1 MPSRPVLRPRRAA
14 VLAILATLVAAGLPA
29 AAAAAP
35 APRWVLSNERSV
47 PLEWFQGL
55 AHQPAA
61 GGLGPR
67 FFVGVFVGVT
77 RTSAA
82 LTQQARS
89 GDVLPPA
96 VAAAGFNHIGDPSWL
111 PALGGRLLLPL
122 ECYTPGG
129 PNGGNTCGR
138 GAFGLLD
145 PATLQWRGLVRLDPA
160 DIPKAMWAEVSPD
173 GRLVWTS
180 AGDDLLAYRV
190 ADVLGAVDA
199 ATADPARAPP
209 GGRRPALRR
218 DRRDLPRAAAA
229 AQRPGR
235 RERAA
240 AGLVGRRRRR
250 RRRQPSRSS
259 CPSSPSPR
267 ASTSS
272 RPATACCTGCCRPS
286 ARGPPTYGSGHSE
299 IVSFV
304 PRPAAG
310 CTSCAFRTAAGE
322 VAARVT
328 LRLQGR
334 GRPVQG
340 ATVSVGGVTAT
351 TPADGVV
358 HLRPSP
364 AVLAGRL
371 VVTASKAALRPG
383 RRVLPPA

>member
-1 MPSRPVLRPRRAA
+1 MPTRSVPRPRRVAA
-14 VLAILATLVAAGLPA
+14 LAILATLLAAALPA
-29 AAAAAP
+29 TSSAAP

-55 AHQPAA
+55 THQPAA

-77 RTSAA
+77 RTDAA
-82 LTQQARS
+82 LVQQARI

-190 ADVLGAVDA
+190 ADVLAAVDA
-199 ATADPARAPP
+199 TTAIRPVRRLVGAVPPSGVTGATFR
-209 GGRRPALRR
+209 GRRL
-218 DRRDLPRAAAA
+218 LLSG
-229 AQRPGR
+229 Q
-235 RERAA
+235 A
-240 AGLVGRRRRR
+240 AGNGPLQAWSIDVDG
-250 RRRQPSRSS
+250 
-259 CPSSPSPR
+259 
-267 ASTSS
+267 
-272 RPATACCTGCCRPS
+272 TGS
-286 ARGPPTYGSGHSE
+286 ARLEVQLPVVAESEGLDLVPSGDGLLHWLLSPFGSGPPTYGSGHSE

-304 PRPAAG
+304 PWAAAKLHVL
-310 CTSCAFRTAAGE
+310 AFRTAAGE

-328 LRLQGR
+328 LRLRGR
-334 GRPVQG
+334 GHPVQG

-351 TPADGVV
+351 TAADGVV

>member
-1 MPSRPVLRPRRAA
+1 MPTRPVPRPRRVAA
-14 VLAILATLVAAGLPA
+14 LAILATLLAAALPA
-29 AAAAAP
+29 ASSAAP

-55 AHQPAA
+55 THQPAA

-77 RTSAA
+77 RTDAA
-82 LTQQARS
+82 LAQQARN

-190 ADVLGAVDA
+190 ADVLAAVDA
-199 ATADPARAPP
+199 TTAIRPVRRLVGAVPP
-209 GGRRPALRR
+209 SGVTGA
-218 DRRDLPRAAAA
+218 DLPRAAAA

-235 RERAA
+235 RERAP
-240 AGLVGRRRRR
+240 AGLVDRRRRHRLGQARGPAAGRRRVRGPGPRPVRR
-250 RRRQPSRSS
+250 RPPALAAVALRL
-259 CPSSPSPR
+259 R
-267 ASTSS
+267 APDVRE
-272 RPATACCTGCCRPS
+272 RPQRDRLVRAAGGGE
-286 ARGPPTYGSGHSE
+286 A
-299 IVSFV
+299 
-304 PRPAAG
+304 PRPG
-310 CTSCAFRTAAGE
+310 LPHR
-322 VAARVT
+322 R
-328 LRLQGR
+328 GR
-334 GRPVQG
+334 GRRTRDAAPAG
-340 ATVSVGGVTAT
+340 A
-351 TPADGVV
+351 
-358 HLRPSP
+358 RPSG
-364 AVLAGRL
+364 AGRGRERRRGHRHD
-371 VVTASKAALRPG
+371 AGG
-383 RRVLPPA
+383 RRRAPAPVARRCSPGGSW

>member
-1 MPSRPVLRPRRAA
+1 MPTRPVPRPRRVAA
-14 VLAILATLVAAGLPA
+14 LAILATLLAAALPA
-29 AAAAAP
+29 ASSAAP
-35 APRWVLSNERSV
+35 APHWVLSNERSV

-55 AHQPAA
+55 THQPAA
-61 GGLGPR
+61 GGLGSR

-77 RTSAA
+77 RTNAA
-82 LTQQARS
+82 LAQQARN
-89 GDVLPPA
+89 GNVLPPD

-145 PATLQWRGLVRLDPA
+145 PSTLQWRGLVRLDPA

-180 AGDDLLAYRV
+180 ARDDLLAYRV
-190 ADVLGAVDA
+190 ADVLAAVDA
-199 ATADPARAPP
+199 TTAIRPVRRLVGAVPPSGVTGATFR
-209 GGRRPALRR
+209 GRRL
-218 DRRDLPRAAAA
+218 LLSG
-229 AQRPGR
+229 Q
-235 RERAA
+235 A
-240 AGLVGRRRRR
+240 AGNGPLQAWSIDVDGTGSGRLEVQLPVVAESEGLDLV
-250 RRRQPSRSS
+250 PSGDGLLHWLL
-259 CPSSPSPR
+259 SPF
-267 ASTSS
+267 AS
-272 RPATACCTGCCRPS
+272 
-286 ARGPPTYGSGHSE
+286 GPPTYGTGHSE
-299 IVSFV
+299 VVSFV
-304 PRPAAG
+304 PRAAARLHVL
-310 CTSCAFRTAAGE
+310 AFRTAAGE

-334 GRPVQG
+334 GHPVQG
-340 ATVSVGGVTAT
+340 AAVSVGGTTAT